1 MFGGAE
7 CQAREPTSAERWK
20 NPYRDISI
28 VLREHFFIFSS
39 RKFCLQLRPNVFFKP
54 REPY

>member
-28 VLREHFFIFSS
+28 VLRERFFIFSS